1 MKKQATQMEPQ
12 EGIEKS
18 LKGWVVNATVDG
30 VIRYV
35 GCFDELK
42 AAQIALELARLGV
55 VAPSLRKKIDE
66 GNEPRS

>member
-1 MKKQATQMEPQ
+1 MEPQ

-30 VIRYV
+30 VVRYC
-35 GCFDELK
+35 GTYPERK
-42 AAQIALELARLGV
+42 AAEIAFELAKLGV

-66 GNEPRS
+66 DNEPRS